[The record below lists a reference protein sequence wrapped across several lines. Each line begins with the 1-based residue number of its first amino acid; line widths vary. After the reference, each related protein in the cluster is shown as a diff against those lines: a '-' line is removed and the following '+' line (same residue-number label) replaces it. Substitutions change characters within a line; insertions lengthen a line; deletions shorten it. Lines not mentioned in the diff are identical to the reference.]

1 LLPIRDLNPSRTRP
15 LVTWLLVGAA
25 VYVFFA
31 IQPFDAEGSFLF
43 LYEQASIPCEIT
55 TGEPLSAI
63 EIRSGVCIAEEQAA
77 VFPEKHVLASLAVSI
92 FLHGNLAHL
101 FGNMWMLW
109 IFGNN
114 VEDAMGR
121 VGFGVF
127 YGLAGILAGLAHVV
141 MNPSSTIPVVGA
153 SGAIAGV
160 MGAYLVLYPGA
171 QVVSII
177 PPIFFLP
184 FRVPALVFLGI
195 WFLTQFGLAG
205 QATSIAWEAHV
216 AGFAIGVGYAAL
228 RRRTM
233 LARHYRG

>member
-1 LLPIRDLNPSRTRP
+1 MLPIRDLNPSRTRP
-15 LVTWLLVGAA
+15 IVTWLLVGAA
-25 VYVFFA
+25 VYVFLA
-31 IQPFDAEGSFLF
+31 VQPLDPEGSFLF
-43 LYEQASIPCEIT
+43 LYEQATVPCEIV
-55 TGEPLSAI
+55 TGDPLSAL
-63 EIRSGVCIAEEQAA
+63 EIRAGVCLAEEEAS
-77 VFPEKHVLASLAVSI
+77 VFPEKGVLASLVVSI

-121 VGFGVF
+121 IGFLLF
-127 YGLAGILAGLAHVV
+127 YGIAGALAGLAHVA

-160 MGAYLVLYPGA
+160 MGAYLILYPGA
-171 QVVSII
+171 HVVSII
-177 PPIFFLP
+177 PPLFFFP

-195 WFLTQFGLAG
+195 WLLTQFGLAG

-216 AGFAIGVGYAAL
+216 AGFLVGLLWAAV
-228 RRRTM
+228 RRRPM